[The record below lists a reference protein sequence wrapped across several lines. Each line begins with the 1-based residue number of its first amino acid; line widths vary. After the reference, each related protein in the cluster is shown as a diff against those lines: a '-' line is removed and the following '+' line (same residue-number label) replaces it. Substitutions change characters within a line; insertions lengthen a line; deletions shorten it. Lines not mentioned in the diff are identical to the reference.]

1 MMNLLKTT
9 LGRLRVVGFLEGMS
23 FLILLGIA
31 MPLKYVWQMPAAV
44 QVVGMLH
51 GVLFV
56 AYVLLVIQ
64 VKIEY
69 SWPFKKMALALVA
82 SILPLGPFIADKKLF
97 KSNET
102 EVIAQ

>member
-1 MMNLLKTT
+1 MINLLKTT
-9 LGRLRVVGFLEGMS
+9 IGRLRVVGFLEGMS

-31 MPLKYVWQMPAAV
+31 MPLKYIWQMPAAV

-56 AYVLLVIQ
+56 AYILLVIQ
-64 VKIEY
+64 AKIEY
-69 SWPFKKMALALVA
+69 SWSFKKMALALAA

-97 KSNET
+97 KDQQIPEN
-102 EVIAQ
+102 A